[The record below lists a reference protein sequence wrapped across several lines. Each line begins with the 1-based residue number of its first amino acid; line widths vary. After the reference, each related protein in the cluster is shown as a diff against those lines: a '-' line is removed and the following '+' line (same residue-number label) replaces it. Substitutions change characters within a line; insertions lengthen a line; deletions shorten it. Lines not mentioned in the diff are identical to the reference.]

1 MIRTIIID
9 DETHCI
15 RRLRDL
21 LQEGYP
27 DTIELMEACT
37 TATDGER
44 AIRERKPD
52 LVFLDIRIND
62 TTAFELLREIGPPSF
77 EIIFTTAHDKYALE
91 AFRFSAID
99 YLLKPIDA
107 EELGRAIVKL
117 EKVISKDDMG
127 RKLDTLFHNLK
138 QIQGSSRKICVP
150 VINGLVFIHVG
161 DIIRCQSEINY
172 TILFLRDKQK
182 LTVARTLREF
192 EDLLGGSGFYRVH
205 NSHLVNL
212 EYIKSYNK
220 GKGGFLTMTDNSQV
234 EVSTRRKE
242 EFLKKLTER

>member
-1 MIRTIIID
+1 
-9 DETHCI
+9 
-15 RRLRDL
+15 
-21 LQEGYP
+21 
-27 DTIELMEACT
+27 
-37 TATDGER
+37 
-44 AIRERKPD
+44 
-52 LVFLDIRIND
+52 
-62 TTAFELLREIGPPSF
+62 
-77 EIIFTTAHDKYALE
+77 
-91 AFRFSAID
+91 
-99 YLLKPIDA
+99 
-107 EELGRAIVKL
+107 
-117 EKVISKDDMG
+117 MG

>member
-9 DETHCI
+9 DEQHCI
-15 RRLRDL
+15 DRLRDL
-21 LQEGYP
+21 LREGHG
-27 DTIELMEACT
+27 DLIEV
-37 TATDGER
+37 TDVCLSAEEGEK
-44 AIRERKPD
+44 AIRHRQPD
-52 LVFLDIRIND
+52 LVFLDIQIRD
-62 TTAFELLREIGPPSF
+62 ATGFELLQRIGTPDF

-99 YLLKPIDA
+99 YLLKPVDA
-107 EELGRAIVKL
+107 AELGRSLARL
-117 EKVISKDDMG
+117 EKVISKEEMG
-127 RKLDTLFHNLK
+127 HKLDALFHNLR

-150 VINGLVFIHVG
+150 VVTGLVFISVS

-172 TILFLRDKQK
+172 TILFLRDRQK
-182 LTVARTLREF
+182 LTVARTLKEF
-192 EDLLGGSGFYRVH
+192 EDMLGDSGFYRVH

-212 EYIKSYNK
+212 DYIKSYNK
-220 GKGGFLTMTDNSQV
+220 GKGGYLTMTDNSQV